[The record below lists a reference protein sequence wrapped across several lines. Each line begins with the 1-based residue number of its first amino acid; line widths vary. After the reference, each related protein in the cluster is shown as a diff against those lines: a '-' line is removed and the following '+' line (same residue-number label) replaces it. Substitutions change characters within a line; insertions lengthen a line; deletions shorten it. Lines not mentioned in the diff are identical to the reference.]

1 MLGGLGVCVRRED
14 AKSMWVLGEGAKQEE
29 AEQAHEEETFHAE
42 NRKGLWEKNF
52 NLSV

>member
-29 AEQAHEEETFHAE
+29 AEQAHEGKHSVLRTG
-42 NRKGLWEKNF
+42 KG
-52 NLSV
+52 SGRRTST